1 MLAHKSI
8 EAKEHDNHDDRN
20 QKLAGNQ
27 MIYHPVLKHGQLEN
41 ALCTVAIQCNSYD
54 DLDL

>member
-8 EAKEHDNHDDRN
+8 DAKEHDNHDDRN

-27 MIYHPVLKHGQLEN
+27 MIYHLVIKHGQLEN
-41 ALCTVAIQCNSYD
+41 ALFVAIQCKSYD
-54 DLDL
+54 GHR